1 MRRTI
6 SAFLF
11 CPVWTACLWAQT
23 TLTVSPDG
31 PLKSLTEARDAI
43 RALRQSGKGGP
54 VTVQVRGGIYFMSEP
69 LVLTPEDS
77 GSPQEPIVYQAYPG
91 ERPVFSGGRRIQGWQ
106 KGENNVWTA
115 EVPGVKEGNW
125 HFRQLFVRGAR
136 ALRSR
141 IPNNGFYRIEGPSPH
156 PKEGRFKLKFRGEDI
171 RKAWEGTE
179 AEVVALLA
187 WAEIRMPIV
196 SVDPAGR
203 IALLAGMPRPS
214 NREADARYWIENTP
228 EGVDSPGEWYLD
240 RASGILRYR
249 PRAGEDVPN
258 EEVVAPALT
267 QVVRLEGKPEEGRLI
282 RNITFRGLEFRHTDW
297 TLPKEGYADTQAAF
311 AAGAAFEAIGAEDI
325 TLDRCTFTQMGSYG
339 VWFSR
344 GSKRNRVQRCHIYDM
359 GAGGIKLGETEQRQ
373 SEADRNFENLVTD
386 NHVHHLG
393 VVYPAAI
400 GIWVAQSSR
409 NTISHNHIHDLY
421 YTAISVG
428 WTWGYTANQSKGNLL
443 EFNHLHHIGKDMLS
457 DMGAIYTLGEQP
469 GTVIRNNLI
478 HDVWS
483 FTYGGWGIYPDEGS
497 SEMLIEDNVVYRTK
511 SAGFH
516 QHYGRNNLVRN
527 NVFAFGSEYQV
538 MRTRAEPHLSFKF
551 VNNIVYFDQGQLL
564 GSNWTGEN
572 FELGRNV
579 YFDVRGGEMRMAGK
593 SFREWQQGGRDLG
606 SVVADPLFVNAGN
619 YDFRLRP
626 ESPALKMGFKPIDLS
641 RVGPRP

>member
-1 MRRTI
+1 
-6 SAFLF
+6 
-11 CPVWTACLWAQT
+11 
-23 TLTVSPDG
+23 
-31 PLKSLTEARDAI
+31 
-43 RALRQSGKGGP
+43 
-54 VTVQVRGGIYFMSEP
+54 
-69 LVLTPEDS
+69 
-77 GSPQEPIVYQAYPG
+77 
-91 ERPVFSGGRRIQGWQ
+91 
-106 KGENNVWTA
+106 
-115 EVPGVKEGNW
+115 
-125 HFRQLFVRGAR
+125 
-136 ALRSR
+136 
-141 IPNNGFYRIEGPSPH
+141 
-156 PKEGRFKLKFRGEDI
+156 
-171 RKAWEGTE
+171 
-179 AEVVALLA
+179 VALLA

-196 SVDPAGR
+196 SVDPQANM
-203 IALLAGMPRPS
+203 ALLTGSPRPS

-228 EGVDSPGEWYLD
+228 EGVDAPGEWYLD
-240 RASGILRYR
+240 RTTGILRYR

-258 EEVVAPALT
+258 EEIIAPALT
-267 QVVRLEGKPEEGRLI
+267 QLVRLEGKPEEGRLI
-282 RNITFRGLEFRHTDW
+282 RNITFRGLEFRHADW

-311 AAGAAFEAIGAEDI
+311 AAGAAFEAIGAEDV
-325 TLDRCTFTQMGSYG
+325 TLDRCSFTQMGTYG

-344 GSKRNRVQRCHIYDM
+344 GSRRNRIQRCHIYDM
-359 GAGGIKLGETEQRQ
+359 GAGGIKIGETVQRQ
-373 SEADRNFENLVTD
+373 SEAEQNFENIISD

-393 VVYPAAI
+393 LVYPAAI

-428 WTWGYTANQSKGNLL
+428 WTWGYRANQSKGNLI

-478 HDVWS
+478 HDVWA

-497 SEMLIEDNVVYRTK
+497 SDMLIEDNIVYRTK

-538 MRTRAEPHLSFKF
+538 MRTRAEPHLSFRF

-564 GSNWTGEN
+564 GSNWTGGN
-572 FELGRNV
+572 FELGRNL
-579 YFDVRGGEMRMAGK
+579 YFDARGGAMRLAGR
-593 SFREWQQGGRDLG
+593 SFEQWQQEGHDPG
-606 SVVADPLFVNAGN
+606 SMVADPLFVNAGN
-619 YDFRLRP
+619 YNFRLRP
-626 ESPALKMGFKPIDLS
+626 ESPALKLGFRQIDVS